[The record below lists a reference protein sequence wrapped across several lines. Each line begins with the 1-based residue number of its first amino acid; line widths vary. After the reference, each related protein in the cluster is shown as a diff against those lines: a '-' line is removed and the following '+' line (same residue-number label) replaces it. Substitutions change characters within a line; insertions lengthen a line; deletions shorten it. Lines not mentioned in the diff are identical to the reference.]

1 MSYVG
6 GMRTMIFTAA
16 EWLRHCRMQLARV
29 RAEYPRDS
37 EVVAGWVAIV
47 AEAERKAKEKDDE

>member
-1 MSYVG
+1 MTTSSKP
-6 GMRTMIFTAA
+6 MFTNA

-29 RAEYPRDS
+29 RADYPRDS

-47 AEAERKAKEKDDE
+47 VEAARKAKETSDE